1 MKLWKSSLRSLYS
14 LQYIRKCFLSS
25 IQFLFKLSISFRL
38 LVWMRLYFHF
48 FLFVCVRGEVLIVA
62 LYRWFN
68 GFLTIYFGG
77 ARSKGLAMLR
87 NVPKLLFLGQNWARK
102 VLQAKSLGLWS
113 ESAIWRSESRI
124 SSGYLEITSSSL
136 IYPCLFFGRK
146 NYYFKLPRVWTGAR
160 VTRQIR
166 WDPKL
171 RD

>member
-14 LQYIRKCFLSS
+14 LQCIRKCFLSS

-87 NVPKLLFLGQNWARK
+87 NVPKLLFWDKIGH
-102 VLQAKSLGLWS
+102 AKSFRQNPWVFGLNRLFDEVRAELVRDIS
-113 ESAIWRSESRI
+113 RSLRVLWFILVFFLEERI
-124 SSGYLEITSSSL
+124 IILSCPGFE
-136 IYPCLFFGRK
+136 PAH
-146 NYYFKLPRVWTGAR
+146 V
-160 VTRQIR
+160 
-166 WDPKL
+166 
-171 RD
+171 

>member
-87 NVPKLLFLGQNWARK
+87 NVPKLLFWNKIGH
-102 VLQAKSLGLWS
+102 AKSFRQNPWVFGLNRLFDEVRAEFVRDIS
-113 ESAIWRSESRI
+113 RSLRVLWFILVFFLEERI
-124 SSGYLEITSSSL
+124 IILSCPGFE
-136 IYPCLFFGRK
+136 PAH
-146 NYYFKLPRVWTGAR
+146 V
-160 VTRQIR
+160 
-166 WDPKL
+166 
-171 RD
+171 

>member
-77 ARSKGLAMLR
+77 ARSKGLVMLR
-87 NVPKLLFLGQNWARK
+87 NVPKLLFWDKIGH
-102 VLQAKSLGLWS
+102 AKSFRQNPWVFGLNRLFDEVRAELVRDIS
-113 ESAIWRSESRI
+113 RSLRVLWFILVFFLEERI
-124 SSGYLEITSSSL
+124 IILSCPGFE
-136 IYPCLFFGRK
+136 PAH
-146 NYYFKLPRVWTGAR
+146 V
-160 VTRQIR
+160 
-166 WDPKL
+166 
-171 RD
+171 

>member
-48 FLFVCVRGEVLIVA
+48 FLFVCVRDEVLIVA

-87 NVPKLLFLGQNWARK
+87 NVPKLLFWDKIGH
-102 VLQAKSLGLWS
+102 AKSVRQNPWVFGLNRLFDEVRAELVRDIS
-113 ESAIWRSESRI
+113 RSLRVLWFILVFFLEERI
-124 SSGYLEITSSSL
+124 IILSCPGFE
-136 IYPCLFFGRK
+136 PAH
-146 NYYFKLPRVWTGAR
+146 V
-160 VTRQIR
+160 
-166 WDPKL
+166 
-171 RD
+171 

>member
-1 MKLWKSSLRSLYS
+1 MKQWKSSLRSLYL

-38 LVWMRLYFHF
+38 LVWMRFYFHF

-87 NVPKLLFLGQNWARK
+87 NVPKLLFWDKIGH
-102 VLQAKSLGLWS
+102 AKSFRQSPWVFGLNRLFDEVRAELVRDIS
-113 ESAIWRSESRI
+113 RSLRVLWFILVFFLEERI
-124 SSGYLEITSSSL
+124 IILTCPGFE
-136 IYPCLFFGRK
+136 PAH
-146 NYYFKLPRVWTGAR
+146 V
-160 VTRQIR
+160 
-166 WDPKL
+166 
-171 RD
+171 